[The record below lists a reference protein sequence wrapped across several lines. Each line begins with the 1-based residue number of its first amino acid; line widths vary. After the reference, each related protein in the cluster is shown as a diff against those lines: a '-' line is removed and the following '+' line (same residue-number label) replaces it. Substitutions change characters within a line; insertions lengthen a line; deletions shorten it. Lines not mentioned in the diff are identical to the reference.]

1 MSIIKS
7 NRILILIL
15 TFFMAIVFAQSTKS
29 SIFVHPSVA
38 EYHVGFLNGDRD
50 SVLRFQQK
58 HYDLIKDKYVYIAY
72 LHRYCNHYKYGELL
86 RAHN

>member
-1 MSIIKS
+1 MTIIKS
-7 NRILILIL
+7 NRILVLIL
-15 TFFMAIVFAQSTKS
+15 TFFIAIVFTQSTKS
-29 SIFVHPSVA
+29 SIFVHPLVA
-38 EYHVGFLNGDRD
+38 EYHVEFLNGDRD

-58 HYDLIKDKYVYIAY
+58 HYDLIKDKYIYIAY